1 MKNKNNKLSIRNI
14 FRSNKFVFVLSLLIA
29 IVIWITMSID
39 ASIGTTRVITDIPI
53 SISLSDEAQE
63 SGLRIFS
70 GADGT
75 ASVTV
80 SGNRVALGG
89 VTKDDILVTAQT
101 ANTINS
107 ANTYTLSLTPSKV
120 NVSDQFTIT
129 SQPSPSVISVYV
141 DYYREK
147 EFNIVDQVVYQ
158 VEDDYYAST
167 TLSASTVTVS
177 GPQSEITKIAS
188 VSVSDKIQ
196 GVLTSDVKTTLPVK
210 LYDSAGYEI
219 SSNLITL
226 SVSEVDVNISVLPEK
241 TVSLTP
247 NFTHFPSGLS
257 VSEYVTV
264 DPSEILIAGPST
276 ILDNITEVSLDD
288 IDFSKIDNKSQTVEA
303 SVLLP
308 DDCRNL
314 SNKNTA
320 KVTLDLSSMSK
331 KTVTVTDVSVENL
344 SSEYTSKVTTQSL
357 DVTIIG
363 PEDQIEELDA
373 SNLKAVIDTSTLNGT
388 TGSTSMPVTI
398 SLTGK
403 KGCWVYGEYK
413 ANITISAKNQ

>member
-1 MKNKNNKLSIRNI
+1 MKNKKRKFSIRNI
-14 FRSNKFVFVLSLLIA
+14 FGSNKFIFVLSLVIA
-29 IVIWITMSID
+29 IIIWITMSID
-39 ASIGTTRVITDIPI
+39 ASIDTTRVITDIPI
-53 SISLSDEAQE
+53 LMSLSDEAQD

-70 GADGT
+70 GADET

-89 VTKDDILVTAQT
+89 ISKEDILVTAQS
-101 ANTINS
+101 ANTINT
-107 ANTYTLSLTPSKV
+107 AGTYTLSLTPSKV

-129 SQPSPSVISVYV
+129 SQPSPSVITVYV

-158 VEDDYYAST
+158 VENDYYAST

-177 GPQSEITKIAS
+177 GPQNEISKIAS
-188 VSVSDKIQ
+188 VSVSDRIQ

-226 SVSEVDVNISVLPEK
+226 SVAEVDVNISVLPEK

-247 NFTHFPSGLS
+247 NLTHFPTGLNIG
-257 VSEYVTV
+257 EYVTV
-264 DPSEILIAGPST
+264 DPPEILIAGPST
-276 ILDNITEVSLDD
+276 ILDNINEVSLDD
-288 IDFSKIDNKSQTVEA
+288 IDFSKIDNTSQTFEV

-320 KVTLDLSSMSK
+320 KVTLDFSSMVE
-331 KTVTVTDVSVENL
+331 KTVTVTDVSVEKL

-363 PEDQIEELDA
+363 PEDQLKDLDA
-373 SNLKAVIDTSTLNGT
+373 SNIKAVIDTSTLNGT

-403 KGCWVYGEYK
+403 NSCWVYGDYQ
-413 ANITISAKNQ
+413 ANITISSKE